1 MWMDPL
7 ISEEDRARFRRI
19 EIQDLGFGYDAFGL
33 NVEAALR
40 AYTVLKPVYKDYF
53 RVESRGHEHIPQ
65 GGRAILVANHSGGI
79 PLDGAMVAMDIM
91 SRIDPPRLVR
101 AVVDRFVANLPGVN
115 VLFSRLGQIIG
126 IRKNFETLLENE
138 EMVLVFPEGT
148 PGIVKPWAE
157 RYQLRNFNVG
167 FMELHLLYK
176 APIIPVA
183 VIGAEEQLPIIA
195 ASESLGRPLGV
206 THTPITLQLPF
217 LATLLGPIGALPFPT
232 KYRLVYGEP
241 IEYFREFSEDTIRNP
256 IMIRTLTEEVR
267 SRVQSML
274 RDGVAERRRVFS

>member
-40 AYTVLKPVYKDYF
+40 AYTVLKPVYQDYF
-53 RVESRGHEHIPQ
+53 RVESRGHEHVPQ
-65 GGRAILVANHSGGI
+65 SGRAILVANHSGGI

-91 SRIDPPRLVR
+91 RRTDPPRLVR
-101 AVVDRFVANLPGVN
+101 AVVDRFVAGLPGIN

-148 PGIVKPWAE
+148 QGIAKPWHE

-195 ASESLGRPLGV
+195 ASEKIGRPLGI
-206 THTPITLQLPF
+206 THTPISLQLPF

-267 SRVQSML
+267 ARVQSML
-274 RDGVAERRRVFS
+274 RDGVAERQRVFS